1 MSNFCETCRFHR
13 TFELSLV
20 DRLIRDFGAV
30 EGDLKSELT
39 RMAAEEQQI
48 ADAEASRYRLLL
60 RESEVEWHVKPE
72 MSNYCGLDEARNV
85 YYVATLRNRRG
96 ECADHTPAA
105 APRTCATCRHRVAGD
120 GPAQDARE
128 IATRIQLGVN
138 AAALGQSGG
147 VAPLCEKHS
156 NATGCVPCAVQNA
169 YDACPD
175 WSAAAS
181 APSASPMDGW
191 ALLQPGGQRGKK

>member
-147 VAPLCEKHS
+147 VAK
-156 NATGCVPCAVQNA
+156 
-169 YDACPD
+169 
-175 WSAAAS
+175 AAPIAHQ
-181 APSASPMDGW
+181 AA
-191 ALLQPGGQRGKK
+191 